1 MQDTDVRA
9 LVEQMVEDM
18 LKGKSLQTSSDSK
31 SSYAAS
37 GGQNNRLEKAPEST
51 DGGQMLPDITQ
62 IDLRKQL
69 LVKNRRT
76 GRDIWP

>member
-31 SSYAAS
+31 SRYAAS
-37 GGQNNRLEKAPEST
+37 GGQNNRLEKAP
-51 DGGQMLPDITQ
+51 
-62 IDLRKQL
+62 
-69 LVKNRRT
+69 
-76 GRDIWP
+76 

>member
-37 GGQNNRLEKAPEST
+37 GGQNNRLE
-51 DGGQMLPDITQ
+51 
-62 IDLRKQL
+62 RC
-69 LVKNRRT
+69 V
-76 GRDIWP
+76 